1 MSKIVDDSYF
11 NYIFKYI
18 IIGDSA
24 VGKSKLLLR
33 FTDNTYK
40 EEFQCTV
47 GVEFGC
53 RNLEINNKIIRIQ
66 IWDTAGM
73 ENFRS
78 ITRSYYKNSI
88 CALVVYDICN
98 RESFN
103 NIEKWI
109 LDCKKNAPKS
119 INFVIVGSKLDLEQ
133 QRQVPIQD
141 GIELSTKYNSLFYE
155 CSAKTGINI
164 DDIFINSAKLIY
176 ENIKKGK
183 YNLNDES
190 CGIKKGNQISNNSI
204 IDSINTTKK
213 KKNCC

>member
-1 MSKIVDDSYF
+1 MSDEDINY

-78 ITRSYYKNSI
+78 ITRSYYKNI
-88 CALVVYDICN
+88 AWL
-98 RESFN
+98 
-103 NIEKWI
+103 
-109 LDCKKNAPKS
+109 
-119 INFVIVGSKLDLEQ
+119 
-133 QRQVPIQD
+133 
-141 GIELSTKYNSLFYE
+141 
-155 CSAKTGINI
+155 
-164 DDIFINSAKLIY
+164 
-176 ENIKKGK
+176 
-183 YNLNDES
+183 
-190 CGIKKGNQISNNSI
+190 
-204 IDSINTTKK
+204 
-213 KKNCC
+213 

>member
-1 MSKIVDDSYF
+1 MSKIIDDSYF

-53 RNLEINNKIIRIQ
+53 RNIEINDKIIRIQ

-119 INFVIVGSKLDLEQ
+119 INFVIVGSKLDLEN
-133 QRQVPIQD
+133 QRQVPLQD
-141 GIELSTKYNSLFYE
+141 GIELSTIKFE
-155 CSAKTGINI
+155 
-164 DDIFINSAKLIY
+164 DFINLFNY
-176 ENIKKGK
+176 LNI
-183 YNLNDES
+183 
-190 CGIKKGNQISNNSI
+190 
-204 IDSINTTKK
+204 
-213 KKNCC
+213 

>member
-1 MSKIVDDSYF
+1 MSDDDSNY

-53 RNLEINNKIIRIQ
+53 RNLEINNKIVRIQ

-78 ITRSYYKNSI
+78 ITRSYYKNSA

-98 RESFN
+98 RDSFN
-103 NIEKWI
+103 NIETWI
-109 LDCKKNAPKS
+109 IDCKKNAPKT
-119 INFVIVGSKLDLEQ
+119 INFVIVGSKLDLEK

-141 GIELSTKYNSLFYE
+141 GIELSTKYNCLFYE
-155 CSAKTGINI
+155 CSSKTGINI
-164 DDIFINSAKLIY
+164 DDIFINSSKLIL
-176 ENIKKGK
+176 ENIKNGK
-183 YNLNDES
+183 YNLNDDS
-190 CGIKKGNQISNNSI
+190 CGIKRGNQISNISI
-204 IDSINTTKK
+204 HDSINPSTKK
-213 KKNCC
+213 KKCC